1 MSLQRRTPLTIGLG
15 VAAVV
20 LVGGGIATAVTLNG
34 KDSGTSDDK
43 RVETAVRDFYDTLGT
58 GGASQAVGKTC
69 AGDRAQYD
77 ALPEANK
84 KAMDQGKIAMKVDS
98 VQGIVITGDHAT
110 ATTFGILTLPGAPDS
125 KRSTN
130 EHLRKEDGVWKVC
143 STDAK

>member
-1 MSLQRRTPLTIGLG
+1 MTLNRRTPLTIGLG

-34 KDSGTSDDK
+34 KDSGVSDDK
-43 RVETAVRDFYDTLGT
+43 RVETSVRDFYTALSS
-58 GGASQAVGKTC
+58 GGAAQAVGKTC

-77 ALPEANK
+77 ALSDAQK
-84 KAMDQGKIAMKVDS
+84 QAMAQGRVSMKVDA
-98 VQGIVITGDHAT
+98 VQGITITGDRAT
-110 ATTFGILTLPGAPDS
+110 AETLGTFSLPGAADS
-125 KRSTN
+125 KRSTT

>member
-1 MSLQRRTPLTIGLG
+1 MTLNRRTPLTIGLG

-34 KDSGTSDDK
+34 KDSGVSEDK
-43 RVETAVRDFYDTLGT
+43 RVETALRSFYDAMDS

-77 ALPEANK
+77 AFTDAQK
-84 KAMDQGKIAMKVDS
+84 QAMDKNRVSMKVDS
-98 VQGIVITGDHAT
+98 VQGITITGDRAT
-110 ATTFGILTLPGAPDS
+110 AVTLGTFTLPGAAAD
-125 KRSTN
+125 KRSIP